1 MTNLLPM
8 KNLVIRCKFLFRVL
22 PFVYFLLMGV
32 LLYLSFSSCVSCAL
46 TSRTIFTLDSIN
58 ADKINYEKLD
68 TFLIKPLK

>member
-1 MTNLLPM
+1 MTNLVSM
-8 KNLVIRCKFLFRVL
+8 KKLVIRCKSLFYVL
-22 PFVYFLLMGV
+22 PSVYFVLMGV
-32 LLYLSFSSCVSCAL
+32 LLYFALSSCVSCAL